1 MARIEYKNE
10 VYMRF
15 PQKMMYTSVMCAMM
29 TTLVGCNDDDNTV
42 AVVEPPQQLAPATH
56 YRVYPYLQNP
66 TEDAITIMW
75 LSEDD
80 QAVTVSVDG
89 VGEFKSQPMM
99 AKDLNYSPAEVAY
112 IHGEKNF
119 GKIFADLEQ
128 DQAPTLPYQHRIRV
142 TGLQADTQY
151 TYRVGSDQ
159 AEPFVAQFKT
169 APLPQSRSAINFV
182 VMADMETEPESTQKT
197 VAWAANAT
205 ALGGWKLASDPST
218 YQRQYLVDQTQGYQQ
233 TLKYA
238 ASLAPRLWL
247 IAGDLVEKGGRQ
259 LDWDEF
265 WRHAAGEWGQL
276 ASSTPILPVLGNH
289 ENYWHPSEGGYS
301 AAAARRAYDKWQS
314 YFELPD
320 NGASD
325 PRHQERYY
333 RVDYGPVSFI
343 HLDSS
348 NGDDSDPAKDTNLSL
363 NGHEAQVPDF
373 NVGSEQWRWAE
384 RQLADARS
392 KGQIIFVQWHH
403 MAYGTGVHSL
413 ISGTAGIANNQDSQS
428 GLAMRVYHELMRQ
441 YGVTAVFSGH
451 NELLETVT
459 LDGVH
464 YWDVG
469 IAGDGL
475 RGPGYVPTTDYVPF
489 DLLPEQA
496 QATHWSAHGDANE
509 VWQGSRL
516 VAGGKHYGFLHV
528 KVEPSTAGQYRVI
541 FEPRYSLP
549 VSNAKGQATGEFS
562 QEIYDHVIQVNV
574 AAK

>member
-1 MARIEYKNE
+1 MARIEYKDE

-301 AAAARRAYDKWQS
+301 AAAARRAYDKWQ
-314 YFELPD
+314 
-320 NGASD
+320 
-325 PRHQERYY
+325 
-333 RVDYGPVSFI
+333 
-343 HLDSS
+343 
-348 NGDDSDPAKDTNLSL
+348 
-363 NGHEAQVPDF
+363 
-373 NVGSEQWRWAE
+373 
-384 RQLADARS
+384 
-392 KGQIIFVQWHH
+392 IIFVQWHH

>member
-1 MARIEYKNE
+1 
-10 VYMRF
+10 MRTPHKILSSSIMLVLF
-15 PQKMMYTSVMCAMM
+15 
-29 TTLVGCNDDDNTV
+29 TTLVGCNDNDKAQVTTPQ
-42 AVVEPPQQLAPATH
+42 VETPPQVEQPPLAAQTQ

-66 TEDAITIMW
+66 SHDAMSILW

-80 QAVTVSVDG
+80 QPVTVTVEG
-89 VGEFKSQPMM
+89 VGTFKSQPVL
-99 AKDLNYSPAEVAY
+99 AKNLDYSDGELAY

-119 GKIFADLEQ
+119 GQIFAHVAKG
-128 DQAPTLPYQHRIRV
+128 QAPSLPYQHRIRI
-142 TGLQADTQY
+142 TGLTANTQY
-151 TYRVGSDQ
+151 TYQVGSDQ
-159 AEPFVAQFKT
+159 PEPFVSTFTT
-169 APLPQSRSAINFV
+169 APQTSSATPINFV

-197 VAWAANAT
+197 VAWAANAK
-205 ALGGWKLASDPST
+205 ASGGWKLASDPNT

-238 ASLAPRLWL
+238 ASLSPRLWL

-265 WRHAAGEWGQL
+265 WRHAAGEWGNM

-289 ENYWHPSEGGYS
+289 ENYWHPDAGGYS
-301 AAAARRAYDKWQS
+301 AAAVRRAYDKWQS

-320 NGASD
+320 NQARD

-333 RVDYGPVSFI
+333 RVDYGPVTFI

-348 NGDDSDPAKDTNLSL
+348 NGDDSDASKDTNLGL
-363 NGHEAQVPDF
+363 NGAEAQVPDF
-373 NVGSEQWRWAE
+373 NEGSEQWRWAE
-384 RQLADARS
+384 RQLADARAQ
-392 KGQIIFVQWHH
+392 GQIIFVQWHH

-413 ISGTAGIANNQDSQS
+413 VSGNAGIANHEDSQS
-428 GLAMRVYHELMRQ
+428 GLPMRVYHPLLRD

-459 LDGVH
+459 LDGIH

-475 RGPGYVPTTDYVPF
+475 RGPGYVPTTTYVPF
-489 DLLPEQA
+489 ELLPEAA
-496 QATHWSAHGDANE
+496 QATHWSAHGDADE
-509 VWQGSRL
+509 VWQGQRL

-528 KVEPSTAGQYRVI
+528 KVEPTTMGQYQVV
-541 FEPRYSLP
+541 FEPRYSRP
-549 VSNAKGQATGEFS
+549 VTDALGKATGEFKT
-562 QEIYDHVIQVNV
+562 EIYDHVVKVQV
-574 AAK
+574 KPKS